1 MAVYVIYQAEV
12 TDPEQYALYRE
23 KSAPA
28 VLDAGGEFI
37 VRGGDVDVLE
47 GDPPL
52 GRTVIVKFGSMESA
66 REWYGG
72 EAYTEA
78 RTLREGAANANMYIV
93 DGID

>member
-1 MAVYVIYQAEV
+1 MVAYVIYQAEV

-23 KSAPA
+23 KSTPA

-47 GDPPL
+47 GGPPL
-52 GRTVIVKFGSMESA
+52 GRTVIVKFDSIGSA
-66 REWYGG
+66 REWYDSK
-72 EAYTEA
+72 AYTEA
-78 RTLREGAANANMYIV
+78 RALREGAVNANMYIV